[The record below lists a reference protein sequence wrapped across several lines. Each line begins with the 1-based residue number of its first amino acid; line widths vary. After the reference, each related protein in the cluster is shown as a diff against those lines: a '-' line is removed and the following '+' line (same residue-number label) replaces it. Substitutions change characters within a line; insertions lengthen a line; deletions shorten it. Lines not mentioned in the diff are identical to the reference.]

1 LPRRHRAAS
10 LPAALRAASERLA
23 AFCFCCLQRPPTSA
37 KIECSKLA
45 KVQKRKNGGE
55 RKMAEELLVWL
66 NGELVPKSQAKV
78 SVFDHGFL
86 YGDGVFEGIRAY
98 NGKVFM
104 LDEHLDRLYD
114 SAKSIWLT
122 IPLTKEQMRDA
133 ILQTLRANKL
143 RDAYIRVVVSRGE
156 GDLGLDPRKCPKP
169 NIVIIT
175 DRIELFPEELYE
187 RGIEMVTVSVRRNS
201 PQALNPNIK
210 SLNYLNNILAKI
222 EAINAGKPEGL
233 MLTLDGYV
241 AEGTG
246 ENIFIVKRGELFT
259 PPAYMGILKGI
270 TRQVVMQLA
279 KEEGIPVHEAV
290 LTLHD
295 VYNADECFLTGTGA
309 EIIPVVKLDGRVIGD
324 GVPGPITKTLIQKFR
339 QYTQQVGVPI
349 E

>member
-1 LPRRHRAAS
+1 
-10 LPAALRAASERLA
+10 
-23 AFCFCCLQRPPTSA
+23 
-37 KIECSKLA
+37 
-45 KVQKRKNGGE
+45 
-55 RKMAEELLVWL
+55 MADELLVWL

-78 SVFDHGFL
+78 SVYDHGFL

-104 LDEHLDRLYD
+104 LDEHLDRLYE

-122 IPLTKEQMRDA
+122 IPLTKEELRAA
-133 ILQTLRANKL
+133 ILQTLQANKL
-143 RDAYIRVVVSRGE
+143 RDAYIRVVISRGE

-169 NIVIIT
+169 NVVIIT
-175 DRIELFPEELYE
+175 DRIELFPNELYE

-246 ENIFIVKRGELFT
+246 ENIFIVKGRTLLT

-270 TRQVVMQLA
+270 TRQVVIQLA
-279 KEEGIPVHEAV
+279 QEIGISVYEAV

-295 VYNADECFLTGTGA
+295 VYTADECFLTGTGA
-309 EIIPVVKLDGRVIGD
+309 EIVPVVKLDGRTIGD
-324 GVPGPITKTLIQKFR
+324 GKPGPITRQLIQRFR
-339 QYTQQVGVPI
+339 IYTKQVGTPI
-349 E
+349 EETGETTG